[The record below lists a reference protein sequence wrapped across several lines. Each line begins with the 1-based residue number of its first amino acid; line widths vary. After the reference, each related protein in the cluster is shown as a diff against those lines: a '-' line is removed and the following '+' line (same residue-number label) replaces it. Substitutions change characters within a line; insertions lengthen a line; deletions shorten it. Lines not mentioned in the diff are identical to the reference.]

1 MNFPYVNLLNSEK
14 WDEKV
19 METPLMIDGLNLK
32 SKESLVSPDLK
43 KEVRYLF
50 TGRGSK
56 SNYLPNYLNKTM
68 S

>member
-43 KEVRYLF
+43 KGGEVSFYWSGLQI
-50 TGRGSK
+50 
-56 SNYLPNYLNKTM
+56 
-68 S
+68 